1 MKRPIT
7 HSAAIVLQAV
17 ARGYRHGFEII
28 ELTGL
33 SGGTIYPALRR
44 MEGDHLVRAAWEDP
58 ATAQADGRP
67 PRKYYAVT
75 AKGEKALADALERF
89 RFLRPFA
96 AQLTAK
102 EGTT

>member
-1 MKRPIT
+1 MARPIT
-7 HSAAIVLQAV
+7 HSAAIVLQAI

-44 MEGDHLVRAAWEDP
+44 MERDHLVRSAWEAP
-58 ATAQADGRP
+58 ETAQADGRP

-75 AKGEKALADALERF
+75 VKGEAALAIALGRF
-89 RFLRPFA
+89 KFLRPFA
-96 AQLTAK
+96 AELAPRERTS
-102 EGTT
+102 